1 MEKEEDIEAAE
12 VAVEKVVIE
21 EEEKEATEVVEKE
34 EDKNLKVMIPN
45 LELKVEVK
53 AEEEEEAE
61 VSDLRKEKS
70 QMNKLMR
77 IKLPNSQRPQLIGK
91 ENQKDSQERRMNL
104 GIHMIERVV
113 LEEEEMYPKVAMEKE
128 TGAILKM
135 KLKPSNTHLPKNL

>member
-1 MEKEEDIEAAE
+1 MEEAAKAEVEKEEDIEAAE

-45 LELKVEVK
+45 LELKVEDK

-70 QMNKLMR
+70 QTNKSMR
-77 IKLPNSQRPQLIGK
+77 IKSLNSQRLQLIGK

-113 LEEEEMYPKVAMEKE
+113 LEEVEMQLKVATEKE
-128 TGAILKM
+128 TGAILKK
-135 KLKPSNTHLPKNL
+135 KLKA